1 MSKQWL
7 FGAKALVGLLGAALI
22 ALATMPASAQV
33 KPTVM
38 ESGVEHPHSAIYIGN
53 SFFYYNNSL
62 HNQVTRLIHAGD
74 PKYRFRSTSVT
85 ISGSGSDWH
94 DVGSYF
100 RPNAIG
106 RYSFNTKNEIVFNK
120 LDRLFDLAIM
130 MDCSQCPVHPQL
142 KAVFFEQMKQHADTV
157 RKHGTKPVFFMSWAY
172 ADAPEM
178 TAQLADAYTT
188 AANNSDAFVIPAGLA
203 FAQVDRAAA
212 AAQSLCRRQAAP
224 EPGRHLSRRRHHL
237 RRAVPQIP
245 GRPEI
250 HRRPRSGDRGI
261 PADRG
266 VADVAGVFP
275 AAQRVGAELIFERMR
290 KHLAHDGRQRLAR
303 QSHRSRPSARRRARR
318 RCAAPRPRRRSA
330 PAGNA

>member
-1 MSKQWL
+1 MSK
-7 FGAKALVGLLGAALI
+7 KLVGALGAALI
-22 ALATMPASAQV
+22 ALATATPAFAQV
-33 KPTVM
+33 KPKVM

-62 HNQVTRLIHAGD
+62 HNQVTRLIHAAD

-94 DVGSYF
+94 DVNSYF

-142 KAVFFEQMKQHADTV
+142 KSVFFKEMKQNADIV
-157 RKHGTKPVFFMSWAY
+157 RKHGAKPVFFMSWAY

-188 AANNSDAFVIPAGLA
+188 AANDSDAFVIPAGLA

-212 AAQSLCRRQAAP
+212 GAQSLCRRQAAS
-224 EPGRHLSRRRHHL
+224 EPRRHLSRRRDHL
-237 RRAVPQIP
+237 WRAVPEIA
-245 GRPEI
+245 GRAEI
-250 HRRPRSGDRGI
+250 HRRARSGDGGI

-266 VADVAGVFP
+266 MADVAGIFP
-275 AAQRVGAELIFERMR
+275 AAQRGGAELVSERMR

-303 QSHRSRPSARRRARR
+303 QLRDRDPARAVGRDGVARHLG
-318 RCAAPRPRRRSA
+318 CIDGQA

>member
-22 ALATMPASAQV
+22 ALATMPATAQV

-38 ESGVEHPHSAIYIGN
+38 ETGVEHPHSAIYIGN

-142 KAVFFEQMKQHADTV
+142 KAVFFEKMKQHADTV

-203 FAQVDRAAA
+203 FAKSIERRPQLNLYVDDKRHPSPAGSYLAAA
-212 AAQSLCRRQAAP
+212 TTYGALFRKSPVGLKYTAGLDQETAEFLQTAAWQTLQQYFP
-224 EPGRHLSRRRHHL
+224 PLS
-237 RRAVPQIP
+237 A
-245 GRPEI
+245 
-250 HRRPRSGDRGI
+250 
-261 PADRG
+261 
-266 VADVAGVFP
+266 
-275 AAQRVGAELIFERMR
+275 
-290 KHLAHDGRQRLAR
+290 
-303 QSHRSRPSARRRARR
+303 SAR
-318 RCAAPRPRRRSA
+318 
-330 PAGNA
+330 N

>member
-22 ALATMPASAQV
+22 ALATMPATAQV

-142 KAVFFEQMKQHADTV
+142 KAVFFEKMKQHADTV

-203 FAQVDRAAA
+203 FAKSIERRPQLNLYVDDKRHPSPAGSYLAAA
-212 AAQSLCRRQAAP
+212 TTYGALFRKSPVGLKYTAGLDQETAEFLQTAAWQTLQQYFP
-224 EPGRHLSRRRHHL
+224 PLS
-237 RRAVPQIP
+237 A
-245 GRPEI
+245 
-250 HRRPRSGDRGI
+250 
-261 PADRG
+261 
-266 VADVAGVFP
+266 
-275 AAQRVGAELIFERMR
+275 
-290 KHLAHDGRQRLAR
+290 
-303 QSHRSRPSARRRARR
+303 SAR
-318 RCAAPRPRRRSA
+318 
-330 PAGNA
+330 N